1 MPACGKGSRGGCGTS
16 RWPRTSSNT
25 FCGICFKT
33 LFKLKYEVTYIRLR
47 GITCRPHPGLSLQ
60 GSKVAAW
67 EGARA
72 IDFHHTGNRENYTL
86 PVATFLATTTSKPC
100 HLLVNFVQE
109 EATSGGF

>member
-1 MPACGKGSRGGCGTS
+1 MSDREA
-16 RWPRTSSNT
+16 
-25 FCGICFKT
+25 F
-33 LFKLKYEVTYIRLR
+33 
-47 GITCRPHPGLSLQ
+47 TCRPHPGLSLQ
-60 GSKVAAW
+60 GSKVAAL

-72 IDFHHTGNRENYTL
+72 IDFHHTGNTEVNYSIS